1 MASPETIS
9 VTRPLPRP
17 AKRSFAELSIVG
29 LDHAV
34 PVDGRLLPPGSRG
47 TVVGVYRDGY
57 GYEVEFTR
65 PFHAIVTLH
74 VDDLT
79 A

>member
-1 MASPETIS
+1 MPAPEPIA
-9 VTRPLPRP
+9 VARPLPRP
-17 AKRSFAELSIVG
+17 AKRSFAELSMVG
-29 LDHAV
+29 LGHAV
-34 PVDGRLLPPGSRG
+34 PVEGRFLPAGSRG